1 MWPYWIMFLLPSFAA
16 LLSICSGGPM
26 ANGLRGAEATIAWA
40 PVWLLG
46 TLLVGFR
53 FQVGGDWRNYF
64 HYLVEAANVDV
75 TEVLVKADPAYGLLN
90 WISAQMD
97 WGMFGVNL
105 MCGAIFCYGLLAFC
119 RRQPWPWL
127 AFAVAIPYLVIVVGM
142 GYTRQG
148 VALGLEMLGLLS
160 LRNKSVIGF
169 VLWVALAATFHKT
182 AVVLLPIVALVSSR
196 NRYWSI
202 AWVGVTAIVLY
213 YLLLSNEVD
222 NLVVNYVGGQMQSDG
237 AGIRLAMNGLP
248 AAILLIWQSRF
259 GFSESEASLWRW
271 LAIISLAILGGF
283 LVSPSASTALDRIA
297 LYMLPLQIVVFA
309 RLPYV
314 FDMRSPGRRGATE
327 TQALLDPGARR
338 RAAGKDTAGAIT
350 AAVLTYYG
358 LVLFVWLNFATNAG
372 YWVPYRFYLFESDF

>member
-1 MWPYWIMFLLPSFAA
+1 MALLDDVLAAVVRGAA
-16 LLSICSGGPM
+16 LDL
-26 ANGLRGAEATIAWA
+26 LRGTDGEWPARRGGDDSLERL
-40 PVWLLG
+40 VWLLG

-259 GFSESEASLWRW
+259 GF
-271 LAIISLAILGGF
+271 F
-283 LVSPSASTALDRIA
+283 
-297 LYMLPLQIVVFA
+297 
-309 RLPYV
+309 
-314 FDMRSPGRRGATE
+314 
-327 TQALLDPGARR
+327 
-338 RAAGKDTAGAIT
+338 
-350 AAVLTYYG
+350 
-358 LVLFVWLNFATNAG
+358 
-372 YWVPYRFYLFESDF
+372 